1 MFLEC
6 ARWSIRRVTDDFT
19 TFLDKLAYQMI
30 FNDSF
35 GRSNSSTKRGIDDVY
50 NSSSTRK
57 KKQQQTRRHDDDD
70 DDDGDDAND
79 EGGNIY
85 QLMSFAKRFP
95 EEAKS
100 F

>member
-1 MFLEC
+1 MQR
-6 ARWSIRRVTDDFT
+6 AAHVT
-19 TFLDKLAYQMI
+19 KIQRKPEGIGIEYKALADGYSGVTINAEVM
-30 FNDSF
+30 
-35 GRSNSSTKRGIDDVY
+35 GGVY

-70 DDDGDDAND
+70 DDDDDDDGDD